1 MDMTEKSFE
10 ITGYLN
16 VDENEEEMAKMMIEE
31 ALFNLPFEI
40 VIEFNEQKVL

>member
-1 MDMTEKSFE
+1 MTEKSFE
-10 ITGYLN
+10 IIGYLN

-40 VIEFNEQKVL
+40 VVEFHEQQIL

>member
-1 MDMTEKSFE
+1 MTEKSFE

-16 VDENEEEMAKMMIEE
+16 VDENQEEIAKMMIEE

-40 VIEFNEQKVL
+40 VVEFNEQKIV